1 MSENSLVA
9 SRQDSTSFWAGTGL
23 GEDISDLSEAI
34 GQGSWAQGTMAG
46 IGAAADVASLA
57 FNPVA
62 SAIGWVAGWI
72 MDHIPPLPDMLDKLT
87 GDADAVRAG
96 SQTWT
101 NISTHLKTKAADLR
115 ADISADMADQVGAAA
130 DAWRSQGQVLTGAL
144 ESLSSLA
151 EGISSGLGV
160 AATLVQVV
168 HDMVR
173 DLIAEAIGM
182 FFQSVLEEV
191 FTLGL
196 ATPAVAAQISTW
208 VADKVTKVTRR
219 VNDLISSFQA
229 LSKLLNK
236 IQPIVT
242 RLKSVL
248 DQIGSKSDDPA
259 GTGHGPDDAMGQ
271 HQTRR
276 HRPELQ
282 GHLHPQRR
290 RPVGRR
296 WPSARR

>member
-46 IGAAADVASLA
+46 IG
-57 FNPVA
+57 
-62 SAIGWVAGWI
+62 
-72 MDHIPPLPDMLDKLT
+72 
-87 GDADAVRAG
+87 
-96 SQTWT
+96 
-101 NISTHLKTKAADLR
+101 
-115 ADISADMADQVGAAA
+115 AA

-191 FTLGL
+191 L
-196 ATPAVAAQISTW
+196 AWPPPRSPPRSAPGSPTRSPRSPAA
-208 VADKVTKVTRR
+208 
-219 VNDLISSFQA
+219 
-229 LSKLLNK
+229 
-236 IQPIVT
+236 
-242 RLKSVL
+242 
-248 DQIGSKSDDPA
+248 
-259 GTGHGPDDAMGQ
+259 
-271 HQTRR
+271 
-276 HRPELQ
+276 
-282 GHLHPQRR
+282 
-290 RPVGRR
+290 
-296 WPSARR
+296 

>member
-1 MSENSLVA
+1 M
-9 SRQDSTSFWAGTGL
+9 R
-23 GEDISDLSEAI
+23 ISDLSEAI

-46 IGAAADVASLA
+46 IGAA
-57 FNPVA
+57 
-62 SAIGWVAGWI
+62 
-72 MDHIPPLPDMLDKLT
+72 
-87 GDADAVRAG
+87 
-96 SQTWT
+96 
-101 NISTHLKTKAADLR
+101 
-115 ADISADMADQVGAAA
+115 

-144 ESLSSLA
+144 ESLA

-248 DQIGSKSDDPA
+248 DKIGSKSDDPA

-271 HQTRR
+271 HQTR
-276 HRPELQ
+276 
-282 GHLHPQRR
+282 
-290 RPVGRR
+290 
-296 WPSARR
+296 

>member
-9 SRQDSTSFWAGTGL
+9 SRNDSLVASRQDSSSFWSGTGL
-23 GEDISDLSEAI
+23 GEDL
-34 GQGSWAQGTMAG
+34 G
-46 IGAAADVASLA
+46 
-57 FNPVA
+57 PV
-62 SAIGWVAGWI
+62 GGHRHV
-72 MDHIPPLPDMLDKLT
+72 LP
-87 GDADAVRAG
+87 VRPG
-96 SQTWT
+96 
-101 NISTHLKTKAADLR
+101 
-115 ADISADMADQVGAAA
+115 G
-130 DAWRSQGQVLTGAL
+130 G
-144 ESLSSLA
+144 
-151 EGISSGLGV
+151 
-160 AATLVQVV
+160 
-168 HDMVR
+168 
-173 DLIAEAIGM
+173 
-182 FFQSVLEEV
+182 
-191 FTLGL
+191 LGL

-248 DQIGSKSDDPA
+248 DKIGSKSDDPA

>member
-1 MSENSLVA
+1 M
-9 SRQDSTSFWAGTGL
+9 R
-23 GEDISDLSEAI
+23 ISDLSEAI

-46 IGAAADVASLA
+46 IGAA
-57 FNPVA
+57 
-62 SAIGWVAGWI
+62 
-72 MDHIPPLPDMLDKLT
+72 
-87 GDADAVRAG
+87 
-96 SQTWT
+96 
-101 NISTHLKTKAADLR
+101 
-115 ADISADMADQVGAAA
+115 

-144 ESLSSLA
+144 ESLA

-248 DQIGSKSDDPA
+248 DKIGSVTDKAA

>member
-1 MSENSLVA
+1 MSENSLAA
-9 SRQDSTSFWAGTGL
+9 SRQDSSSFWAGTGL

-46 IGAAADVASLA
+46 IGAA
-57 FNPVA
+57 
-62 SAIGWVAGWI
+62 
-72 MDHIPPLPDMLDKLT
+72 
-87 GDADAVRAG
+87 
-96 SQTWT
+96 
-101 NISTHLKTKAADLR
+101 
-115 ADISADMADQVGAAA
+115 
-130 DAWRSQGQVLTGAL
+130 DAWRSQGQVLTGAP

-248 DQIGSKSDDPA
+248 DKIGSKSDDPA

-296 WPSARR
+296 WSSARR